1 MDGLI
6 RTQSGVNLFL
16 LNPSG
21 IIFGQNARLDVGGS
35 FVGSTANAL
44 QFGNIGFFSATNKNI
59 PSALLT
65 INPSALFFNQI
76 NAAPIVNNSIA
87 PAGRDPSRFNT
98 FSLRV
103 ADGQSLLLVGGDIN
117 INNGRLNAFGGRVEL
132 GGLAGQGT
140 VGLNVDDKNL
150 SLSFPDGVTRADVSL
165 TNAAQVNVRAG
176 NSGGIKISAR
186 NLNLLTGSTLRA
198 GIGFNLGAV
207 DGTNKAGDIE
217 VNATESVKIQ
227 DGSFISNAVFGIGDG
242 GNINIKAGSFTLA
255 DEAFV
260 VTSTFGDGSAGNIT
274 LQASGQVAFTNGSYI
289 ATSGVGLGNAG
300 DVKISTAGNVIFDA
314 QKSFPPNITGIF
326 SQVEPFSRTAHQ
338 FS

>member
-1 MDGLI
+1 MTIGSELLFASSATAQNITLDGTLGQAETLKGENYIIPQSAGQTVGNNLFHSFGKFNLNSNETAIFQSNPNIQNILSRVTGGNQSLIDGLI

-98 FSLRV
+98 SGLRV

-150 SLSFPDGVTRADVSL
+150 SLSFPDGVTRADV
-165 TNAAQVNVRAG
+165 
-176 NSGGIKISAR
+176 
-186 NLNLLTGSTLRA
+186 
-198 GIGFNLGAV
+198 
-207 DGTNKAGDIE
+207 
-217 VNATESVKIQ
+217 
-227 DGSFISNAVFGIGDG
+227 
-242 GNINIKAGSFTLA
+242 
-255 DEAFV
+255 
-260 VTSTFGDGSAGNIT
+260 
-274 LQASGQVAFTNGSYI
+274 
-289 ATSGVGLGNAG
+289 
-300 DVKISTAGNVIFDA
+300 
-314 QKSFPPNITGIF
+314 
-326 SQVEPFSRTAHQ
+326 
-338 FS
+338 